1 MQDEDFDILLQKADP
16 DRRLAALFA
25 TPQVRDRLLALYAF
39 NHELGKI
46 ADASTESMIGEMKLT
61 WWRDAV
67 GDLLP
72 RDGLASGNRR
82 RRETDRHHR
91 VVGRGGCERRLRV
104 VERDRVVEAVVL
116 IHLGCWVEDVRSDPF
131 DLRQKGREV
140 HRGQLH
146 SELLHGG
153 DDAM

>member
-67 GDLLP
+67 GDLYAETPKVRRHAITEGLAHLTQMIPEAEWMGLIEARFDDISARPFASLRRSSPMLMPRRSDWSGLP
-72 RDGLASGNRR
+72 RGSPAPK
-82 RRETDRHHR
+82 
-91 VVGRGGCERRLRV
+91 
-104 VERDRVVEAVVL
+104 
-116 IHLGCWVEDVRSDPF
+116 SDPAAWR
-131 DLRQKGREV
+131 RQAGP
-140 HRGQLH
+140 
-146 SELLHGG
+146 GG
-153 DDAM
+153 